1 MCVTPS
7 NEDVML
13 YDEARKA
20 YRDGDLEKLRSVYEK
35 LLEAN
40 ANPEIV
46 YIVRRMVDD
55 LEKKVKSTAKA

>member
-13 YDEARKA
+13 YDEARRA
-20 YRDGDLEKLRSVYEK
+20 YREGDLEKLRSVYEK

-55 LEKKVKSTAKA
+55 LEKKVKSPART

>member
-20 YRDGDLEKLRSVYEK
+20 YREGDLEKLRSVYEK

-55 LEKKVKSTAKA
+55 LEKKVKSKATA